1 MHKLAVVTLFALA
14 ACKSQPDVEARN
26 ASVAED
32 ADKVAEAS
40 ASGDFV
46 RPGKWRSNVTIDEIA
61 LLGMPPQMADRMKSM
76 MAEHRQHSAESCLTP
91 EEAKRPREDFFAG
104 DNKNCRYD
112 HFTMSGGRIDAE
124 MNCSERGAAQTMVM
138 QGTYGPDEYQ
148 LKMSMKADAGAGPAG
163 GMTMKMRVDAKRVGE
178 CDGKTA

>member
-1 MHKLAVVTLFALA
+1 
-14 ACKSQPDVEARN
+14 
-26 ASVAED
+26 
-32 ADKVAEAS
+32 
-40 ASGDFV
+40 
-46 RPGKWRSNVTIDEIA
+46 
-61 LLGMPPQMADRMKSM
+61 MPPQMADRMKSM

-148 LKMSMKADAGAGPAG
+148 LKMSMKADDGAGPAG
-163 GMTMKMRVDAKRVGE
+163 GMTMTMHVDAKRLGE